1 MNGMPVTYMKA
12 DRILLSTAMLL
23 AAVLHAGTDS
33 NVRYFS
39 NAGDDA
45 ADGLTPQTAWC
56 SLEKLAKDLPAGGEA
71 RLRRGDTFYGRVRLK
86 PGRDAAHRTTLT
98 AYGDGPAPEISA
110 FKIAKPTLG
119 TWTFSGT
126 NNLWRLDLSDFS
138 KIDGNHMTSDGNVG
152 FLKVDGTIFAR
163 KLFDLER
170 LQKQWDFIDDGRTV
184 TVWSQKNPSEL
195 SKDIR
200 IAPNMGTIPFVNH
213 MELRGVVVRGTGA
226 HGSNGVGADI
236 RIVDCGF
243 HEIGGSK
250 LPGYGD
256 GRTRYGNCIECWA
269 GSTDVQVTRCSFS
282 GVYDVAFT
290 MQGPNPCRSWEN
302 VHVTDSVFSNCTQCI
317 EIWTTKCKPGIGM
330 KSCSFQRNVCVN
342 SGFGWGYD
350 TRPNK
355 DCSTPLLVYG
365 MQTDVCD
372 LLVKD
377 NTFINNRL
385 ALVYK
390 ADGLGELPEGYL
402 IEGNTIIG
410 NPTIRQ
416 HGGKR
421 PDATAAREA
430 LIRSRNTFRSLGASG
445 GK

>member
-1 MNGMPVTYMKA
+1 MKLKLA
-12 DRILLSTAMLL
+12 SLSLSILFALL
-23 AAVLHAGTDS
+23 LPAATDS
-33 NVRYFS
+33 NIRYFS
-39 NAGDDA
+39 AIGDDT
-45 ADGLTPQTAWC
+45 ADGLTPQTAWR
-56 SLEKLAKDLPAGGEA
+56 SLEKLARDLPAGGEA
-71 RLRRGDTFYGRVRLK
+71 RLRRGDIFYGRVRLK

-98 AYGDGPAPEISA
+98 AYGEGPAPEISA
-110 FKIAKPTLG
+110 FKIAKPMLG

-126 NNLWRLDLSDFS
+126 NHLWRLDLSDFS
-138 KIDGNHMTSDGNVG
+138 KIDGNHMTLDGNVG
-152 FLKVDGTIFAR
+152 FLKVDGKVFAR
-163 KLFDLER
+163 KLFDLPR
-170 LQKQWDFIDDGRTV
+170 LHRQWDFIDDGRTV
-184 TVWSQKNPSEL
+184 TVWSEKNPSEL

-213 MELRGVVVRGTGA
+213 MELRGITVRGTGA
-226 HGSNGVGADI
+226 HGSNGVGEDI
-236 RIVDCGF
+236 RITDCGF

-269 GSTDVQVTRCSFS
+269 GSTDIQVTRCSFS

-290 MQGPNPCRSWEN
+290 MQGYNPFRSWDN
-302 VHVTDSVFSNCTQCI
+302 VHVTDSAFSNCTQCI
-317 EIWTTKCKPGIGM
+317 EIWTTNCKPGIGM
-330 KSCSFQRNVCVN
+330 RNCSFQRNTCVN

-390 ADGLGELPEGYL
+390 AGGLSELPVGYR
-402 IEGNTIIG
+402 IEGNTVIG
-410 NPTIRQ
+410 NPTIGH
-416 HGGKR
+416 HGRKD
-421 PDATAAREA
+421 PQAAKSREE
-430 LIRSRNTFRSLGASG
+430 LIRSRNRFRKTSAWNSKVESPDFGQ
-445 GK
+445 